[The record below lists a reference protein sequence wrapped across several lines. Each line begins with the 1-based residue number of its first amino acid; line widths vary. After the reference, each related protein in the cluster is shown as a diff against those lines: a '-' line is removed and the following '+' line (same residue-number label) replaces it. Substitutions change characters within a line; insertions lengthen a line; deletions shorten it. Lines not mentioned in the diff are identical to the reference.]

1 MLSADLPDPAIDA
14 DRPTAGSRAGLPAG
28 PPLVLLGL
36 AIALIAFNLRPAL
49 TSPGPL
55 LSQMMA
61 AYGIET
67 TLAGALTMV
76 PLLCLGLFGAVA
88 ARLARRFGP
97 ERVILATLLV
107 LAAGTALRG
116 AGPFAALV
124 VGTTLAGLG
133 IGIVQVLLPALVK
146 RDFPA
151 RTGMM
156 TGIYTMMLCLGAAAG
171 AAFAVPLQEMLG
183 SWQLSLG
190 AWGLPALVAALVWLP
205 QALSRQSPPPPPVRP
220 GRLWRDPLAWQV
232 TAFMGLQSCFAY
244 ITMAL
249 LPLILEEGGMAA
261 ARAGYISAASIATQI
276 VSALF
281 VPSIAARLADQRGV
295 VAASVALSVA
305 GYLGL
310 LYAPHGLAPA
320 FAVVNGLG
328 LGAAL
333 GTGLIL
339 IVLRAPDGHVA
350 TELSGMAQSVGY
362 VIAAFGPFGAG
373 LLRQASGGW
382 TAPTLFFLAICALA
396 MAAGWGAGR
405 NRVVLST
412 S

>member
-1 MLSADLPDPAIDA
+1 MPPADLPE
-14 DRPTAGSRAGLPAG
+14 PTTEHPQPVPAG
-28 PPLVLLGL
+28 TASVLLAL
-36 AIALIAFNLRPAL
+36 AIAMIAFNLRPAL

-55 LSQMMA
+55 LSQIMA

-76 PLLCLGLFGAVA
+76 PLFCLGLFGAA
-88 ARLARRFGP
+88 AAWLARRLGP
-97 ERVILATLLV
+97 ERVILAMLIV
-107 LAAGTALRG
+107 LAAGIAVRG
-116 AGPFAALV
+116 AGPFVSLI

-133 IGIVQVLLPALVK
+133 IGIVQVLLPAIVK
-146 RDFPA
+146 RDFPG
-151 RTGMM
+151 RTGVM

-171 AAFAVPLQEMLG
+171 AAFAVPLQAVLG
-183 SWQLSLG
+183 SWQSSLG
-190 AWGLPALVAALVWLP
+190 AWALPAFVAALAWLP
-205 QALSRQSPPPPPVRP
+205 QALSHQSPPPPPVRP

-244 ITMAL
+244 ITIAL
-249 LPLILEEGGMAA
+249 LPLILEEGGMAPV
-261 ARAGYISAASIATQI
+261 RAGYISAASIATQI
-276 VSALF
+276 VSALV

-295 VAASVALSVA
+295 VAASVGLSVA

-333 GTGLIL
+333 GSALIL
-339 IVLRAPDGHVA
+339 IVLRAPDSHVA

-373 LLRQASGGW
+373 LLREASGGW

-405 NRVVLST
+405 RRLVLTPS
-412 S
+412 

>member
-1 MLSADLPDPAIDA
+1 MPPADLPDPAIEDY
-14 DRPTAGSRAGLPAG
+14 RPAAPGALPTGSG
-28 PPLVLLGL
+28 LVLLGL

-55 LSQMMA
+55 LSQIMA

-76 PLLCLGLFGAVA
+76 PLLCLGIFGAIA

-97 ERVILATLLV
+97 ERVIFVTLLV

-116 AGPFAALV
+116 AGPFVWLV

-133 IGIVQVLLPALVK
+133 IGVVQVLLPAIVK
-146 RDFPA
+146 RDFPT

-171 AAFAVPLQEMLG
+171 AAFAIPLQDTLG

-190 AWGLPALVAALVWLP
+190 AWALPALLAALVWLP
-205 QALSRQSPPPPPVRP
+205 QALARQSPPPPPVRP

-244 ITMAL
+244 ITIAL
-249 LPLILEEGGMAA
+249 LPLILEEGGMAP
-261 ARAGYISAASIATQI
+261 ARAGYISAASIGTQI

-281 VPSIAARLADQRGV
+281 VPSIAARLTDQRAV
-295 VAASVALSVA
+295 VVVSVGLAVA
-305 GYLGL
+305 GDLGL
-310 LYAPHGLAPA
+310 LYAPHVLALP

-333 GTGLIL
+333 GVALML
-339 IVLRAPDGHVA
+339 IVLRSPDGHVA
-350 TELSGMAQSVGY
+350 AELSGMAQSVGY

-405 NRVVLST
+405 NRHVLST